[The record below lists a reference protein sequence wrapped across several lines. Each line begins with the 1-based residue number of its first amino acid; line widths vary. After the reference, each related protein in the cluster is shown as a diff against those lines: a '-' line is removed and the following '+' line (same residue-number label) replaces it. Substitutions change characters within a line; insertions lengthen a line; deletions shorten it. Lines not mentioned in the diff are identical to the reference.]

1 MEFWERCFCG
11 VALWG
16 GFTVFRMTAQ
26 ESRTAR
32 QKNREGCLPKAK
44 SETLRSN
51 PAEALPKSNPETA
64 ASLSHGC
71 SGADRQ

>member
-1 MEFWERCFCG
+1 
-11 VALWG
+11 
-16 GFTVFRMTAQ
+16 MTAQ